1 MQKHGHIANESETG
15 RTGAKPRGFTLL
27 EVLISIVILS
37 VGLLGVAFMQ
47 VSGTRGNTVGR
58 EMSQASFLAQRQM
71 ESLIQQGYDSVGNG
85 TSTSSGFDISWNAT
99 EAVFLDDTKTVRL
112 KVTWDKDG
120 QTKEVR
126 LMRTLPRII

>member
-1 MQKHGHIANESETG
+1 MQKHGHIASDLETG
-15 RTGAKPRGFTLL
+15 RTGAKPGGFTLL

-85 TSTSSGFDISWNAT
+85 TTTSSGFDISWNAT

>member
-1 MQKHGHIANESETG
+1 
-15 RTGAKPRGFTLL
+15 
-27 EVLISIVILS
+27 VLISIVILS

-85 TSTSSGFDISWNAT
+85 TTTSSGFDISWNAT